1 MTRTSDNRQP
11 SRASDMQND
20 PLLRDVAR
28 AMYGY
33 LVQGSNYAC
42 SFDDAER
49 KRTRQYFEVVEAAKI
64 FARYCVADG
73 LGDPVL
79 I

>member
-1 MTRTSDNRQP
+1 
-11 SRASDMQND
+11 MQND

-28 AMYGY
+28 AMYEY

-42 SFDDAER
+42 SFERAER
-49 KRTRQYFEVVEAAKI
+49 QRTRQYYEVTEAAKI
-64 FARYCVADG
+64 FARSCVADG
-73 LGDPVL
+73 MADPIL